1 MQALCFSPDGRFLAS
16 SGKVLHSTCLHF
28 LLYHSVHLQKTDDVY
43 IFLGV
48 DSVVLLWDI
57 ATGGLMA
64 QMKGHTDT
72 VYSLCFSR
80 DGGVLA
86 SGQLQQLRNKPSNV
100 ITKKIKNSDEITQI
114 IITQNVIM

>member
-1 MQALCFSPDGRFLAS
+1 MPPFLAIS
-16 SGKVLHSTCLHF
+16 QCP
-28 LLYHSVHLQKTDDVY
+28 LQKTDDIY
-43 IFLGV
+43 ISLGV

-86 SGQLQQLRNKPSNV
+86 SGQLQLLRNL
-100 ITKKIKNSDEITQI
+100 ITQ
-114 IITQNVIM
+114 